1 MNFIYKLQRFMYGRY
16 GVDDLY
22 HFMIKLYLVL
32 FLINIF
38 INNKVLSSLELLIF
52 IIIFYRFLSK
62 NISSRRKENDLYLKI
77 KNIVLKPF
85 TNIRRNIKDKNH
97 IYKKCYKCNTT
108 LKLPLPNK
116 RGIKHAKCPECG
128 KKVTLFALKKQR
140 VEVIY
145 K

>member
-1 MNFIYKLQRFMYGRY
+1 MYGRY
-16 GVDDLY
+16 GFDDL
-22 HFMIKLYLVL
+22 FSFLFKLYILI

-38 INNKVLSSLELLIF
+38 LDNNVLAIIQLF
-52 IIIFYRFLSK
+52 IIFVMFYRLLSK
-62 NISSRRKENDLYLKI
+62 KIYVRRKENERFLKLKKI
-77 KNIVLKPF
+77 ILKPF
-85 TNIRRNIKDKNH
+85 SNIRRNFKDKNH
-97 IYKKCYKCNTT
+97 IYKKCHKCKTV

-128 KKVTLFALKKQR
+128 KKVTLFAFKYQK